1 MLSCRRLETWLFW
14 SMFQA
19 APITWRNSMDELRPL
34 SCTMLP
40 HNGETL
46 NHSSFPMKPSL
57 PCFETARVLIA
68 GDVMLDRYWLGS
80 CGRISPEA
88 PVPVVKV
95 EGIEERPGGAANV
108 AANIAALGAQ
118 VRVLG
123 VTGDD
128 EAATALETKLGRLGV
143 ACELI
148 RQPGQ
153 ATITKLRVLSR
164 NQQLLRLDF
173 EDGFPGFAPTALH
186 ERFRAALP
194 AGDVVVLSDYRKGAL
209 RAIEELIATARAAGK
224 PVLVDP
230 KGQDFR
236 RYRGATVLTPNL
248 AEFEAVAGACP
259 DPDVLAERGERLR
272 QELAL
277 DALLVTRGEQ
287 GMTLLRAGVAPLH
300 LAARAREVYD
310 VTGAGDTVI
319 ATLAV
324 GLAAGLD
331 CAAATMLA
339 NLAAGLVVGKLGA
352 ASVTVSELRRALYE
366 HDEPP
371 RGALDEAQLLHVVAD
386 AKAHGETIVMTN
398 GCFDILHAG
407 HVSYLEQ
414 AKRLGNRLIVAVN
427 TDATVRRL
435 KGMDRPVNPLDQ
447 RMRVLAGLAAVD
459 WVVPFAE
466 DTPER
471 LICAVKPD
479 YLVKGGDNDPA
490 HIPGNQCVWDAGGQV
505 VVMDYIEGCSTTSTI
520 ARILRRP

>member
-1 MLSCRRLETWLFW
+1 
-14 SMFQA
+14 
-19 APITWRNSMDELRPL
+19 
-34 SCTMLP
+34 
-40 HNGETL
+40 
-46 NHSSFPMKPSL
+46 MKPHIPL
-57 PCFETARVLIA
+57 FEPARVLIA
-68 GDVMLDRYWLGS
+68 GDVMLDRYWLGPS
-80 CGRISPEA
+80 SRISPEA
-88 PVPVVKV
+88 PVPVVKIEEV
-95 EGIEERPGGAANV
+95 EERPGGAANV
-108 AANIAALGAQ
+108 AVNIATLGGQ

-123 VTGDD
+123 VAGAD
-128 EAATALETKLGRLGV
+128 EAASVLETKLRRLGV
-143 ACELI
+143 ASDLL

-173 EDGFPGFAPTALH
+173 EDGFPGFEPAALR
-186 ERFRAALP
+186 ERFVAHLP
-194 AGDVVVLSDYRKGAL
+194 DSNVVVLSDYQKGAL
-209 RAIEELIATARAAGK
+209 RGIEDLIGAARAAGK

-230 KGQDFR
+230 KGCNFG
-236 RYRGATVLTPNL
+236 RYRDATLLTPNL
-248 AEFEAVAGACP
+248 AEFETMVGPCR
-259 DPDVLAERGERLR
+259 DLEVLVDRGETLR
-272 QELAL
+272 RELEL
-277 DALLVTRGEQ
+277 EALLITRGEQ
-287 GMTLLRAGVAPLH
+287 GMTLLRAGAKPLH

-319 ATLAV
+319 ATLAT

-331 CAAATMLA
+331 LPAATMLA
-339 NLAAGLVVGKLGA
+339 NLAAGIVVGKLGT

-366 HDEPP
+366 HEEPP
-371 RGALDEAQLLHVVAD
+371 RGVLDEAQLLQTVAD

-427 TDATVRRL
+427 ADATVRRL
-435 KGMDRPVNPLDQ
+435 KGANRPVNPLAQ

-459 WVVPFAE
+459 WVTPFEE

-471 LICAVKPD
+471 LICAVQPD

-490 HIPGNQCVWDAGGQV
+490 HIPGNRCVWDAGGQV

-520 ARILRRP
+520 SRILRRP